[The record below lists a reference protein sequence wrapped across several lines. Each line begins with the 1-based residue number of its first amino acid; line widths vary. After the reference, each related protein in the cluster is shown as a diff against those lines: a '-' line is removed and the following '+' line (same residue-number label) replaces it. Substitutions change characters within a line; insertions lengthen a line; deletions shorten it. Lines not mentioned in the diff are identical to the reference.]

1 MLSKV
6 PSHVEYAIIGG
17 GIIGLSIAYHLT
29 RLGHRD
35 VLLVERDRLTCG
47 TTWHAA
53 GLVTQLRANENMAK
67 LAQYSAELFRDLE
80 RLTGQPTGFRQS
92 GSITVAATEARLEE
106 LKRGSSMGRSFG
118 LDVEMIDAAEAKRRV
133 PLLEVSDVLGAAW
146 IASDGMTNP
155 IDTAQAF
162 AAGARQGGAKI
173 LERTAVNRIVVDKGR
188 LVGVEIAEGL
198 IRAEKAVVCAGLWSR
213 NIAADLSWT
222 VPLHAA
228 EHFYVVTEAIPGLP
242 ADLPTIRDM
251 DAAVY
256 AKPDAGKLLFGFFET
271 RAKPWGMDGIPRDFS
286 FDSLPEDFD
295 HIEPYLAAAVRRI
308 PALADVGIQL
318 NFNGPES
325 FTPDNRFLLGPAP
338 EIVGL
343 YVATGFNSCGIES
356 SGGAGKVMAE
366 WMSTGVPASDYW
378 EMDVRRAMPFQRN
391 RRYLY
396 DRTAEAVGNLWNLHW
411 PHKSPKTAR
420 NVRVSPLHDR
430 LAQAGANFGESAG
443 WERVQWFGEPGSQQA
458 THATFGKDDW
468 FRQSGAEHMAAR
480 SDVAL
485 FDQTS
490 FAHLLVQGRDALAL
504 LQRLSTNDVDLP
516 IGRIVYTPWLNER
529 GGMESDV
536 TICRTSD
543 EEFLVVTAAVQH
555 IRDLAWLRDH
565 AKGAGHVTV
574 ADVSSGYVTL
584 SVMGPRSR
592 DLLSRVSPA
601 DFSDATFPFATARD
615 IEIGYGMALAFRMT
629 FVGELGWE
637 LHIPAEQALGIYD
650 AIVAAGYDLKL
661 RHAGYVALNT
671 LRIEAGYRDW
681 GSDVGDEDTPLESG
695 LGFTVAWDKKSDFI
709 GRAALDGQRGQI
721 PRRRLVQLAVLG
733 EAPLMFG
740 TEPVWR
746 DGNLV
751 GYLRS
756 AAFGHTIG
764 CGVGMGYLS
773 AASGVSAQW
782 LKDGKFEVEI
792 AGQRH
797 AAVASLRPFYDAAR
811 TRVKGEHLE
820 LDSLVAPELRA
831 ARNAP
836 CIPSSSDPM

>member
-1 MLSKV
+1 MQSKL
-6 PSHVEYAIIGG
+6 PSHVEYVVIGG

-35 VLLVERDRLTCG
+35 VLLLERDQLTCG

-80 RLTGQPTGFRQS
+80 QLTGQPSGFRQT
-92 GSITVAATEARLEE
+92 GSITVAATEARMEE
-106 LKRGSSMGRSFG
+106 LKRGASMGRSFG
-118 LDVEMIDAAEAKRRV
+118 LDVEMIDGAEAKRRV
-133 PLLEVSDVLGAAW
+133 PLLDVSGVLGAAW

-155 IDTAQAF
+155 IDTARAF

-173 LERTAVNRIVVDKGR
+173 LERTPVNRIVMDKRR
-188 LVGVEIAEGL
+188 LVGVETTEGL
-198 IRAEKAVVCAGLWSR
+198 IRAEKAVICAGLWSR
-213 NIAADLSWT
+213 NVAADLNWT

-256 AKPDAGKLLFGFFET
+256 AKPDAGKLLVGFFEAH
-271 RAKPWGMDGIPRDFS
+271 AKPWGRDGIPLDFS
-286 FDSLPEDFD
+286 FDSLPDDFD
-295 HIEPYLAAAVRRI
+295 HIESYLAAAIERMPV
-308 PALADVGIQL
+308 LADVGLQL

-338 EIVGL
+338 DIAGL

-366 WMSTGVPASDYW
+366 WMSTGIPASDYW

-396 DRTAEAVGNLWNLHW
+396 DRTTEAVGNLWNLHW
-411 PHKSPKTAR
+411 PHKSAKTAR

-430 LAQAGANFGESAG
+430 LAQAGANFGEVAG
-443 WERVQWFGEPGSQQA
+443 WERVQWFGEPGVQPA
-458 THATFGKDDW
+458 THATFGKDEW
-468 FRQSGAEHMAAR
+468 FRQSGAEHAATR
-480 SDVAL
+480 SGVAL

-490 FAHLLVQGRDALAL
+490 FAHLLVQGPHALAL
-504 LQRLSTNDVDLP
+504 LQGLSTNEVDVP

-536 TICRTSD
+536 TVYRTD
-543 EEFLVVTAAVQH
+543 NEEFLVVTAAVQR
-555 IRDLAWLRDH
+555 IRDLAWLRNH
-565 AKGAGHVTV
+565 AKGAGHVTI

-592 DLLSRVSPA
+592 ELLSRVSPA
-601 DFSDATFPFATARD
+601 DFSDAAFPFATARE
-615 IEIGYGMALAFRMT
+615 IEIGYGIALAFRMT

-637 LHIPAEQALGIYD
+637 LHIPTEQALGIYD
-650 AIVAAGYDLKL
+650 AIVAAGDDLNL

-671 LRIEAGYRDW
+671 LRLEAGYRDW
-681 GSDVGDEDTPLESG
+681 GSDVSDEDTPLESG

-709 GRAALDGQRGQI
+709 GRTTVELQRGKT
-721 PRRRLVQLAVLG
+721 PRRRLVQLAVPG
-733 EAPLMFG
+733 DAPLMFG

-746 DGNLV
+746 DGALV

-756 AAFGHTIG
+756 AGFGHTIG
-764 CGVGMGYLS
+764 CGIGMGYLH
-773 AASGVSAQW
+773 AGSGVSAQW
-782 LKDGKFEVEI
+782 LKDGNFEVEI

-797 AAVASLRPFYDAAR
+797 AAIASLRPFYDAAR
-811 TRVKGEHLE
+811 TRVKGEWLE
-820 LDSLVAPELRA
+820 LESLVSAELCA
-831 ARNAP
+831 AR
-836 CIPSSSDPM
+836 

>member
-1 MLSKV
+1 MQSKI
-6 PSHVEYAIIGG
+6 PSHVEYVVIGG

-35 VLLVERDRLTCG
+35 VLLLERDQLTCG

-80 RLTGQPTGFRQS
+80 QLTGQPSGFRQT
-92 GSITVAATEARLEE
+92 GSITVATTDARMEE
-106 LKRGSSMGRSFG
+106 LNRGSSMGRSFG
-118 LDVEMIDAAEAKRRV
+118 LDVEIIDAAEAKRRV
-133 PLLEVSDVLGAAW
+133 PLLDVSGVLGAAW

-155 IDTAQAF
+155 IDTARAF

-173 LERTAVNRIVVDKGR
+173 LERTPVNRIVTDKGR
-188 LVGVEIAEGL
+188 LVGVETAEGL
-198 IRAEKAVVCAGLWSR
+198 IRAEKVVICAGLWSR
-213 NIAADLSWT
+213 NVAADLNWT

-228 EHFYVVTEAIPGLP
+228 EHFYVMTEAIPGLP

-256 AKPDAGKLLFGFFET
+256 AKPDAGKLLVGFFESH
-271 RAKPWGMDGIPRDFS
+271 AKPWGRDGIPLDFS
-286 FDSLPEDFD
+286 FDSLPDDFD
-295 HIEPYLAAAVRRI
+295 QIEPYLTRAIERMPV
-308 PALADVGIQL
+308 LADVGLQL

-338 EIVGL
+338 DIAGL
-343 YVATGFNSCGIES
+343 YVAAGFNSCGIES

-366 WMSTGVPASDYW
+366 WMSTGIPASDYW

-396 DRTAEAVGNLWNLHW
+396 DRTTEAVGNLWNLHW

-430 LAQAGANFGESAG
+430 LARAGANFGEVAG
-443 WERVQWFGEPGSQQA
+443 WERVQWFGEPGVQPA

-468 FRQSGAEHMAAR
+468 FRQSGAEHAATR
-480 SDVAL
+480 SGVAL

-504 LQRLSTNDVDLP
+504 LQRLSTNDVDVP

-536 TICRTSD
+536 TVYRTD
-543 EEFLVVTAAVQH
+543 EEEFLVVTAAVQR
-555 IRDLAWLRDH
+555 IRDVAWLRNH
-565 AKGAGHVTV
+565 AKRAGQVTI

-592 DLLSRVSPA
+592 ELLSRVSPA
-601 DFSDATFPFATARD
+601 DFSDAAFPFATARE
-615 IEIGYGMALAFRMT
+615 IEIGYGLALAFRMT

-637 LHIPAEQALGIYD
+637 LHIPTEQALGIYD
-650 AIVAAGYDLKL
+650 AIVAVGYDLKL
-661 RHAGYVALNT
+661 HHAGYVALNT
-671 LRIEAGYRDW
+671 LRLEAGYRDW
-681 GSDVGDEDTPLESG
+681 GSDVSDEDTPLESG
-695 LGFTVAWDKKSDFI
+695 LGFTVVWDKKSEFI
-709 GRAALDGQRGQI
+709 GRTALEAERGKT
-721 PRRRLVQLAVLG
+721 PRRRLVQLAVPAD
-733 EAPLMFG
+733 APLMFG
-740 TEPVWR
+740 SEPVWR
-746 DGNLV
+746 DGVLV

-756 AAFGHTIG
+756 AGFGHTVG
-764 CGVGMGYLS
+764 CGIGMGYLH
-773 AASGVSAQW
+773 ADLGVSAQW
-782 LKDGKFEVEI
+782 LKDGRFEVEI

-797 AAVASLRPFYDAAR
+797 AALASLRPFYDAAR
-811 TRVKGEHLE
+811 TRVKGEWLE
-820 LDSLVAPELRA
+820 LESLVSAELCA
-831 ARNAP
+831 AR
-836 CIPSSSDPM
+836 